1 MTNRVFLILFL
12 FIFHFTA
19 SARGTASLQLAARVY
34 SSLSVTGG
42 VVGGRNSE
50 ASASNARIK
59 TNMPIGSYIVYED
72 QGSSRNQY
80 KKEKGYRKLI
90 VEVK

>member
-1 MTNRVFLILFL
+1 MTRRVFFIFFL
-12 FIFHFTA
+12 FILHFTA
-19 SARGTASLQLAARVY
+19 CARGTSNLQLTARVY
-34 SSLSVTGG
+34 SSLSVTGV
-42 VVGGRNSE
+42 VVGAGNSE
-50 ASASNARIK
+50 SSASNARIK

-80 KKEKGYRKLI
+80 KKEKGYRKMI